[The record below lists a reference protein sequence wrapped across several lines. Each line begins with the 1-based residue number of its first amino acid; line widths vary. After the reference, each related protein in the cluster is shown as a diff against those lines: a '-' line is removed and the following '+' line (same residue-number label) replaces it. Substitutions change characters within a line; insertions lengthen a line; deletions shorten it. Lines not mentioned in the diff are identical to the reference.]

1 MHCALPSHPPSDPP
15 SDLPADDALQET
27 LQPLLKILRQQ
38 GSSWRARVDSGL
50 VCPAPPLYLRTL
62 TAVRDCTR
70 SAGAADLEACASAI
84 LRVLE
89 CAQPPGQGLDI
100 PALDLIERAVA
111 GLGQR
116 GCDQVALEELA
127 ALSQPPLVRSSPA
140 ARDTAPAP
148 WMAPREQQWE
158 GLPDELDQALLPV
171 FLEEAQEL
179 MSSIGEG
186 LEALRQGVAD
196 AELAGLARPLHTLKG
211 SARMVGARRL
221 SHCLHQMETA
231 LRGVQTGIE
240 GVHDRSSATLA
251 ALETLL
257 GLHDLALDH
266 FAALTQAALLL
277 SADGG
282 ARAPVLPAPLIRIR
296 TTVLDKLLN
305 QVGEVSIARSRL
317 DNEVGSLQSESK
329 ALGEQ
334 LMRLSGEL
342 RQWLRQSGAQAQ
354 HGGDAVAAM
363 QALAH
368 SLAARLEQASLHQ
381 RRLQEGVSST
391 REGLRQQAAH
401 TRELQQELMYARM
414 VKFNSMEVR
423 MQHLVR
429 QVAAETGKPLALDLS
444 NCRLQIDRAILE
456 RLMGPLEHLLRNA
469 AVHGI
474 ESAEQRLAEGKP
486 AVGRLTVQATHEG
499 NEAVIRVSDD
509 GRGLDLEAIRQK
521 ALELGAA
528 GLAEASQARLADL
541 IFQPGLSTSP
551 QVSALAGRGIGMD
564 VVRSEVAALGGWMR
578 VHSQPG
584 QGVQF
589 TLYLPLSL
597 AVQHVCLLRH
607 GQQHFAIP
615 SMLVDSIVQL
625 RGPQARQALAERSL
639 EHQGSRLPLHPWH
652 CLLDEAPEPAGEG
665 SDSAYVLLIK
675 RDDGLMAVLTDHV
688 SGNREVV
695 VKPVGPQLA
704 TLAGVVGATVLGDG
718 QIVLIINPLLLAGAG
733 RTDGMA
739 VAPGVQ

>member
-1 MHCALPSHPPSDPP
+1 MHCASP
-15 SDLPADDALQET
+15 SDLPTADVLQET
-27 LQPLLKILRQQ
+27 LPPLLKILRQQ

-50 VCPAPPLYLRTL
+50 DCAAPPLYLRTL
-62 TAVRDCTR
+62 NAVRDCAR
-70 SAGAADLEACASAI
+70 SAGAAELEASASAI
-84 LRVLE
+84 LGVL
-89 CAQPPGQGLDI
+89 ARSQPPGQGLGISTLDI
-100 PALDLIERAVA
+100 IERAIA
-111 GLGQR
+111 SLGQ
-116 GCDQVALEELA
+116 GGGAAWEELA
-127 ALSQPPLVRSSPA
+127 RLSAHPSFMSAPDRTQRTPPMADDSQPQPWRSPQE
-140 ARDTAPAP
+140 D
-148 WMAPREQQWE
+148 QWQE
-158 GLPDELDQALLPV
+158 GLQDELDQTLLPV

-179 MSSIGEG
+179 MGSVGEG

-196 AELAGLARPLHTLKG
+196 AELAGLERPLHTLKG

-231 LRGVQTGIE
+231 LRGVQASTGSVQ
-240 GVHDRSSATLA
+240 GHGGMALA
-251 ALETLL
+251 ALEALL
-257 GLHDLALDH
+257 RLHDLALDH
-266 FAALTQAALLL
+266 FAALTQAAWLPA
-277 SADGG
+277 ADDGT
-282 ARAPVLPAPLIRIR
+282 RASVLPAPLIRIR

-305 QVGEVSIARSRL
+305 QVGEVSIARARL
-317 DNEVGSLQSESK
+317 DNEVGSLHSESK
-329 ALGEQ
+329 SLGEQ
-334 LMRLSGEL
+334 LAQLSAEV
-342 RQWLRQSGAQAQ
+342 RQWLRQSEASA
-354 HGGDAVAAM
+354 GGSTDKLAAT
-363 QALAH
+363 QGLAC
-368 SLAARLEQASLHQ
+368 SLVARLEQASLHQ
-381 RRLQEGVSST
+381 RRLQEGVSSA

-401 TRELQQELMYARM
+401 TRDLQQELMYARM

-474 ESAEQRLAEGKP
+474 ESAELRLAEGKP

-528 GLAEASQARLADL
+528 GVAEASQARLADL

-564 VVRSEVAALGGWMR
+564 VVRTEVAALGGWMR

-615 SMLVDSIVQL
+615 SMLVDSILQL
-625 RGPQARQALAERSL
+625 RGPQARQALLEKWL
-639 EHQGSRLPLHPWH
+639 EHQGCRLPLHPWH
-652 CLLDEAPEPAGEG
+652 CLLDEAPEPAVEG
-665 SDSAYVLLIK
+665 NDSAYVLLIK
-675 RDDGLMAVLTDHV
+675 RDDGLMAVLADHV

-704 TLAGVVGATVLGDG
+704 TLAGVAGATVLGDG

-733 RTDGMA
+733 RADGMA

>member
-15 SDLPADDALQET
+15 PDLPADDALQET

-100 PALDLIERAVA
+100 PALDIIERAVA
-111 GLGQR
+111 ALAQR
-116 GCDQVALEELA
+116 GSNRVALEELA
-127 ALSQPPLVRSSPA
+127 ALSQPPRMRSSPA

-148 WMAPREQQWE
+148 WLAPREQQWE
-158 GLPDELDQALLPV
+158 GLQDELDQALLPV

-342 RQWLRQSGAQAQ
+342 RQSGAQAQ
-354 HGGDAVAAM
+354 DGGDAVAAM

-675 RDDGLMAVLTDHV
+675 RDDGLMAVLADHV

>member
-1 MHCALPSHPPSDPP
+1 M
-15 SDLPADDALQET
+15 
-27 LQPLLKILRQQ
+27 QPLLKILRQQ

-100 PALDLIERAVA
+100 PALDIIERAVA
-111 GLGQR
+111 ALAQR
-116 GCDQVALEELA
+116 GSNRVALEELA
-127 ALSQPPLVRSSPA
+127 ALSQPPRMRSSPA

-148 WMAPREQQWE
+148 WLAPREQQWE
-158 GLPDELDQALLPV
+158 GLQDELDQALLPV

-342 RQWLRQSGAQAQ
+342 RQSGAQAQ
-354 HGGDAVAAM
+354 DGGDAVAAM

-675 RDDGLMAVLTDHV
+675 RDDGLMAVLADHV